1 MSHIDTLCHFKALK
15 DKYRH
20 MASNIEITKK
30 CLYCGKEYTA
40 KTLTTRYCGHTC
52 NSRHYKQLKREEKL
66 NNFKEAQAKPEQQ
79 TQQSFDIA
87 LQQKEFLSIDEAAK
101 LIGASRRTIHRLI
114 SGNKLQVGK
123 VGSRTIITRKA
134 IDNLF
139 NTQAV

>member
-20 MASNIEITKK
+20 MSSYIEITKK

-40 KTLTTRYCGHTC
+40 KTITTKYCGKTC
-52 NSRHYKQLKREEKL
+52 NSRHYKQLKREKKL
-66 NNFKEAQAKPEQQ
+66 NNFKETQAKSEQQ
-79 TQQSFDIA
+79 PQQSFDIA

-114 SGNKLQVGK
+114 SGNKLHVGK

-139 NTQAV
+139 NTEAV

>member
-30 CLYCGKEYTA
+30 CLYCGKEYMA
-40 KTLTTRYCGHTC
+40 KTLTTKYCGHTC

-79 TQQSFDIA
+79 PQQSFDIA